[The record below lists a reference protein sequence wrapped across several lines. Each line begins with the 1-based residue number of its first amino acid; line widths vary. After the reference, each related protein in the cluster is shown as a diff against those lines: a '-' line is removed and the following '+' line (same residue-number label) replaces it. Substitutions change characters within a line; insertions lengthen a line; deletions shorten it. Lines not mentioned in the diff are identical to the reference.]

1 MKPGN
6 FPGAVEN
13 GDGPVPIFEDSRIG
27 FEDSRIGF
35 DEVMSGR
42 AFRDLQRKTAIA
54 NAIVGRDDAFL
65 LDAQDIGEIADKGNE
80 GRSRLRPAW
89 RQSGRCGEGYKRLE
103 AKYWPPRCWSGHG
116 RATRAANGSAKCP
129 RAVRSARVLAGCKT
143 VYAGFS
149 GRAEPGQPGSVASH
163 RSCRLPR
170 ACKNNGCRGRY
181 RATKTGHGAEW
192 SRIARE
198 SSRRFLLPQPEKATG
213 LVLSHHPSWRSDRA
227 WRGLQAK
234 RGWSLLSPPKGCRS
248 IIPGN
253 GLRRRLRRCLARA
266 VWPWPSRPRD
276 CRTLFVQLYERADEE
291 IGRASCR
298 ERVYSSV

>member
-149 GRAEPGQPGSVASH
+149 GRAEPGQPGSAASH

-170 ACKNNGCRGRY
+170 AGKNNGCRGRY

-198 SSRRFLLPQPEKATG
+198 SSRRFLLPQPDLLNQTCSTRLAQPDLLNQK
-213 LVLSHHPSWRSDRA
+213 
-227 WRGLQAK
+227 K
-234 RGWSLLSPPKGCRS
+234 RQDL
-248 IIPGN
+248 
-253 GLRRRLRRCLARA
+253 
-266 VWPWPSRPRD
+266 
-276 CRTLFVQLYERADEE
+276 
-291 IGRASCR
+291 SCR
-298 ERVYSSV
+298 IIHRGDQIELGAACKPNVAGAS